1 MNRLERLL
9 HRLNL
14 SPVADD
20 VFAGSAGAG
29 GIGSA
34 GRLFGGLVVAQAFM
48 AAART
53 VDGLPAHSLHG
64 YFLRPGRANVD
75 IDYRVTRTK
84 DGRNFRAREV
94 SGWQSDQRIFQLIAS
109 FQEAESGVE
118 HADPMPMTEPP
129 ETLPNRDQ
137 LRGRS
142 DWASQPIDV
151 RMATPI
157 TATEPLPPHQRVWL
171 RANGPLPDD
180 PVVHAALLVYASD
193 RSLLDTA
200 FRPHADR
207 GRLESASLDHAVWFH
222 RPPRFDDWLLYATS
236 SPAAAGGRGLA
247 YGAVY
252 DRAGT
257 RIASVAQEGVIRVR

>member
-1 MNRLERLL
+1 
-9 HRLNL
+9 
-14 SPVADD
+14 
-20 VFAGSAGAG
+20 
-29 GIGSA
+29 
-34 GRLFGGLVVAQAFM
+34 
-48 AAART
+48 
-53 VDGLPAHSLHG
+53 
-64 YFLRPGRANVD
+64 
-75 IDYRVTRTK
+75 
-84 DGRNFRAREV
+84 
-94 SGWQSDQRIFQLIAS
+94 
-109 FQEAESGVE
+109 
-118 HADPMPMTEPP
+118 
-129 ETLPNRDQ
+129 
-137 LRGRS
+137 
-142 DWASQPIDV
+142 
-151 RMATPI
+151 
-157 TATEPLPPHQRVWL
+157 VWL

-180 PVVHAALLVYASD
+180 PVMHAALLVYASD